1 MNFLH
6 AEIGSAKDNFKCPV
20 HNWYKFTAG
29 FSHKFVDE
37 IIQQDNLKTR
47 RNSKIFDPFAGCG
60 TTLVSSQ
67 KTGVPAVG
75 NEGQKFMY
83 DVIRAKLNWRLD
95 ETEFE
100 NHLADIKD
108 FVFSSIADFDYNDT
122 PHPLLKTLYTK
133 GALAR
138 LYLIKESIANI
149 DSWKYRLFF
158 NLALSQTLHKVPKH
172 PIAIPYIVRSK
183 TLTSTTK
190 TWYFFEN
197 IARQMID
204 DTSDLSDLG
213 HTSKIY
219 LHDSRKENE
228 EINDGECNSCI
239 TSPPYLNN
247 LDYGEISKVHTHF
260 FDLTEDWNDIT
271 TRVRKKLVT
280 GATTHYKL
288 SDFDLDTFRQSEF
301 YLENR
306 SLMSDLM
313 RVRAS
318 LEQVSEGR
326 KSFDVL
332 AVFYFRD
339 MYEVLKEIRRVLRP
353 GSCAYLIMGDSA
365 PYGIR
370 IPTTKFLGR
379 MAKNAGFDSYSIRK
393 IRTRG
398 TKWTTLTHRH
408 NLELKENVL
417 ILR

>member
-6 AEIGSAKDNFKCPV
+6 TEIGSAKDNFKSPV

-37 IIQQDNLKTR
+37 IIQQDNLKR
-47 RNSKIFDPFAGCG
+47 RKHSKIFDPFAGCG

-67 KTGVPAVG
+67 KSGVDAVG

-83 DVIRAKLNWRLD
+83 DIIRAKLNWNLD
-95 ETEFE
+95 NTTFE
-100 NHLADIKD
+100 NYLAAIRDY
-108 FVFSSIADFDYNDT
+108 VFSSIPGFDHRST
-122 PHPLLKTLYTK
+122 PHPLLKTLYTD

-138 LYLIKESIANI
+138 LYLIKESIANL

-158 NLALSQTLHKVPKH
+158 NLALSQTLHKVPRH

-183 TLTSTTK
+183 NLTSTTK
-190 TWYFFEN
+190 TWQYFES
-197 IARQMID
+197 ISKQMISD
-204 DTSDLSDLG
+204 VADLSEHG
-213 HTSKIY
+213 RTSKIY

-228 EINDGECNSCI
+228 EIEDGECNSCI

-271 TRVRKKLVT
+271 NRVRKKLVT

-288 SDFDLDTFRQSEF
+288 SDFDLETLRESEF

-306 SLMSDLM
+306 SFMGDLM
-313 RVRAS
+313 QVRQA
-318 LEQVSEGR
+318 LQQVSEGR

-332 AVFYFRD
+332 AVFYFKD
-339 MYEVLKEIRRVLRP
+339 MYEVLKEIRRVLRA
-353 GSCAYLIMGDSA
+353 GSSAYLIMGDSA
-365 PYGIR
+365 PYGVR

-379 MAKNAGFDSYSIRK
+379 MAKNAGFNSYSIKR